1 MGLSDCAVT
10 ARMERGGN
18 CSWIGPEIPLS
29 SQIFSTIKDE
39 LWLFLIPA
47 ALALLLL
54 GMFLEEV
61 GFFLRLLTS
70 SRRKRLYLWI
80 LGMYPVFA
88 FTSLIALYVPRS
100 SSLCNF
106 IASLYHSI
114 TLLKFMGLITDF
126 FGGEA
131 SMLAVLS
138 GQRVSPDP
146 FPCCCCCCLPLVAI
160 NRSSRS
166 WMLAAVLQLSVVR
179 SILFF
184 VTLVLWTDEQ
194 YDYGDVDSVNPN
206 LYVNGIIGVSTFV
219 SFYGHLLFYKATK
232 SALHG
237 YGLRAKFIC
246 IVVAL
251 VLCGLQSGILETMGA
266 LEVIPCTPPFSV
278 LTRSQLIYHYCVIVE
293 MFCISL
299 YARHT
304 FRKAEPGVVREV
316 EEPSVVQEVQ
326 EPSVVREVQ
335 EPSVVREVEE
345 PSVVRE
351 VQEPSVVREPTS
363 VWQKEKAVQTDCF
376 QMTEEEAWPDS
387 LCRIEHAPLDGF
399 SFPQARGR
407 HPQRPEPVGPR
418 SAVEPGVDL
427 THVTV
432 RADTND
438 PDPLTVGVT
447 LGKTLNPKV
456 LPVAEQSPPGV

>member
-1 MGLSDCAVT
+1 MVRS
-10 ARMERGGN
+10 N
-18 CSWIGPEIPLS
+18 CSWIGSEIPLS
-29 SQIFSTIKDE
+29 SQFFSAIKDE

-47 ALALLLL
+47 GLALILL
-54 GMFLEEV
+54 GLFLEEV
-61 GFFLRLLTS
+61 GFFLRHIPS

-88 FTSLIALYVPRS
+88 LTSLIALYVPRS

-106 IASLYHSI
+106 IASLYHST

-126 FGGEA
+126 FGGKA
-131 SMLAVLS
+131 RMLAALS
-138 GQRVSPDP
+138 GHQVSPDP
-146 FPCCCCCCLPLVAI
+146 FPCCCCCCLPMVAI
-160 NRSSRS
+160 NSSSRA
-166 WMLAAVLQLSVVR
+166 WMMAAVLQLSVVR

-206 LYVNGIIGVSTFV
+206 VYINGIICVSTFV
-219 SFYGHLLFYKATK
+219 SFYGHLLFYKATN

-246 IVVAL
+246 IIVVL

-293 MFCISL
+293 MFCIGL

-304 FRKAEPGVVREV
+304 FRKV
-316 EEPSVVQEVQ
+316 EPSLVEDM
-326 EPSVVREVQ
+326 EGTISVTQ
-335 EPSVVREVEE
+335 L
-345 PSVVRE
+345 
-351 VQEPSVVREPTS
+351 
-363 VWQKEKAVQTDCF
+363 EKAVQTDNVHT
-376 QMTEEEAWPDS
+376 MLHKPGGLVSASNPSYSSDNEDS

-399 SFPQARGR
+399 PFPKARGQQ
-407 HPQRPEPVGPR
+407 PGRPEPGEPR
-418 SAVEPGVDL
+418 SAEEPG
-427 THVTV
+427 TNCSHVSV
-432 RADTND
+432 RADINYQVSKD
-438 PDPLTVGVT
+438 FT
-447 LGKTLNPKV
+447 LV
-456 LPVAEQSPPGV
+456 

>member
-1 MGLSDCAVT
+1 MGKGA
-10 ARMERGGN
+10 N
-18 CSWIGPEIPLS
+18 CSWIGSEIPLS
-29 SQIFSTIKDE
+29 WQIFSAIKDD

-47 ALALLLL
+47 GLAVILL
-54 GMFLEEV
+54 GVFLEEV
-61 GFFLRLLTS
+61 GFFLRHISS

-88 FTSLIALYVPRS
+88 LTSLIALYVPRS

-126 FGGEA
+126 FGGKA
-131 SMLAVLS
+131 RMLAALS
-138 GQRVSPDP
+138 GQQVSPDP
-146 FPCCCCCCLPLVAI
+146 FPCCCCCCLPMVAI
-160 NRSSRS
+160 NSSSRG
-166 WMLAAVLQLSVVR
+166 WMMAAVLQLSVVR

-206 LYVNGIIGVSTFV
+206 LYVNGIICVSTFV

-246 IVVAL
+246 IIVVL
-251 VLCGLQSGILETMGA
+251 VLCGLQSGILETVGA
-266 LEVIPCTPPFSV
+266 LEVIPCSPPFSV

-293 MFCISL
+293 MFCIGL

-304 FRKAEPGVVREV
+304 FRKV
-316 EEPSVVQEVQ
+316 EPS
-326 EPSVVREVQ
+326 P
-335 EPSVVREVEE
+335 VEAVE
-345 PSVVRE
+345 GAI
-351 VQEPSVVREPTS
+351 S
-363 VWQKEKAVQTDCF
+363 VWQMEKAVQTDDV
-376 QMTEEEAWPDS
+376 QMTHHKPGLLSEESWPGRRLVSASNPSYSDDS

-399 SFPQARGR
+399 PFPQARGQQSR
-407 HPQRPEPVGPR
+407 RPGPEPS
-418 SAVEPGVDL
+418 SAEEPGEAL
-427 THVTV
+427 THITV
-432 RADTND
+432 RADVNSQD
-438 PDPLTVGVT
+438 SKDVTVV
-447 LGKTLNPKV
+447 
-456 LPVAEQSPPGV
+456 

>member
-1 MGLSDCAVT
+1 MG
-10 ARMERGGN
+10 RGAN

-29 SQIFSTIKDE
+29 SQIFSAIKDE

-47 ALALLLL
+47 GLAVILL
-54 GMFLEEV
+54 GVFLEEV
-61 GFFLRLLTS
+61 GFFLRHIAT
-70 SRRKRLYLWI
+70 SRRKQLYLWI

-88 FTSLIALYVPRS
+88 STSLIALYVPRS

-126 FGGEA
+126 FGGKA
-131 SMLAVLS
+131 CMLAALS
-138 GQRVSPDP
+138 GQQVSPDP
-146 FPCCCCCCLPLVAI
+146 FPCCCCCCLPMVAI
-160 NRSSRS
+160 SSSSRG
-166 WMLAAVLQLSVVR
+166 WMMAAVLQLSVVR

-206 LYVNGIIGVSTFV
+206 LYVNGIICVSTFV

-246 IVVAL
+246 VIVVL

-293 MFCISL
+293 MFCIGL

-304 FRKAEPGVVREV
+304 FRKV
-316 EEPSVVQEVQ
+316 EPSVVEDV
-326 EPSVVREVQ
+326 EGPVR
-335 EPSVVREVEE
+335 
-345 PSVVRE
+345 
-351 VQEPSVVREPTS
+351 
-363 VWQKEKAVQTDCF
+363 VWQEEKAVQTDDD
-376 QMTEEEAWPDS
+376 QMTHHRPGLLGRCLFSASNPSYSSDSEDS

-399 SFPQARGR
+399 PFPQARGQQ
-407 HPQRPEPVGPR
+407 PGRPEPVEPR
-418 SAVEPGVDL
+418 SAEEPGVEL
-427 THVTV
+427 THITV
-432 RADTND
+432 RADINYQD
-438 PDPLTVGVT
+438 SKDVTVV
-447 LGKTLNPKV
+447 
-456 LPVAEQSPPGV
+456 

>member
-1 MGLSDCAVT
+1 MG
-10 ARMERGGN
+10 RGAN

-29 SQIFSTIKDE
+29 SQIFSAIKDE

-47 ALALLLL
+47 GLAVILL
-54 GMFLEEV
+54 GLFLEEM
-61 GFFLRLLTS
+61 GFFLRHIPS

-88 FTSLIALYVPRS
+88 LTSLLALYVPRS

-126 FGGEA
+126 FGGKTR
-131 SMLAVLS
+131 MLAALS

-146 FPCCCCCCLPLVAI
+146 FPFCCCCCLPMVAI
-160 NRSSRS
+160 NSNSRVC
-166 WMLAAVLQLSVVR
+166 MMAAVLQLSVVR

-206 LYVNGIIGVSTFV
+206 LYVNGIICVSTFV

-237 YGLRAKFIC
+237 YGLRPKFIC
-246 IVVAL
+246 IIVVL

-278 LTRSQLIYHYCVIVE
+278 LARSQLIYHYCVIVE
-293 MFCISL
+293 MFCIGL

-304 FRKAEPGVVREV
+304 FRKV
-316 EEPSVVQEVQ
+316 EPSTAED
-326 EPSVVREVQ
+326 
-335 EPSVVREVEE
+335 VEI
-345 PSVVRE
+345 PVGD
-351 VQEPSVVREPTS
+351 
-363 VWQKEKAVQTDCF
+363 WQVEKAVQTEDG
-376 QMTEEEAWPDS
+376 QMTHNKPGLLSQEAWSSHQPVNASNPSHCSNSEDS
-387 LCRIEHAPLDGF
+387 LCRIEHSPLDGF
-399 SFPQARGR
+399 PFPQVRG
-407 HPQRPEPVGPR
+407 QQSGRPKPMER
-418 SAVEPGVDL
+418 SSAEERGVDL
-427 THVTV
+427 THTTVKADINYQDSEDVTV
-432 RADTND
+432 
-438 PDPLTVGVT
+438 V
-447 LGKTLNPKV
+447 
-456 LPVAEQSPPGV
+456 

>member
-1 MGLSDCAVT
+1 MPNAGMG
-10 ARMERGGN
+10 RGDN

-29 SQIFSTIKDE
+29 SQIFSAIKDD

-47 ALALLLL
+47 GLAVILL
-54 GMFLEEV
+54 GVFLEEV
-61 GFFLRLLTS
+61 GFFLRHVS
-70 SRRKRLYLWI
+70 SARRKRLYLWI

-88 FTSLIALYVPRS
+88 LTSLIALYVPRS

-126 FGGEA
+126 FGGKA
-131 SMLAVLS
+131 RMLAALS
-138 GQRVSPDP
+138 GQQVSPDP
-146 FPCCCCCCLPLVAI
+146 FPCCCCCCLPMVAI
-160 NRSSRS
+160 NSSSRG
-166 WMLAAVLQLSVVR
+166 WMMAAVLQLSVVR

-206 LYVNGIIGVSTFV
+206 LYVNGIICVSTFV

-246 IVVAL
+246 IIVVL

-293 MFCISL
+293 MFCIGL
-299 YARHT
+299 YARCT
-304 FRKAEPGVVREV
+304 FRKV
-316 EEPSVVQEVQ
+316 EPSVVEDVEV
-326 EPSVVREVQ
+326 PI
-335 EPSVVREVEE
+335 
-345 PSVVRE
+345 
-351 VQEPSVVREPTS
+351 S
-363 VWQKEKAVQTDCF
+363 VWQAEKAIQTDDV
-376 QMTEEEAWPDS
+376 QVMQHKPGLLSEEAWPARSLVSASNPGYNSDSEDS

-399 SFPQARGR
+399 PFPQARG
-407 HPQRPEPVGPR
+407 QQSGRPEL
-418 SAVEPGVDL
+418 VEPGSGEEPTVEL
-427 THVTV
+427 THITV
-432 RADTND
+432 RADINYED
-438 PDPLTVGVT
+438 CKDVTVV
-447 LGKTLNPKV
+447 
-456 LPVAEQSPPGV
+456 

>member
-1 MGLSDCAVT
+1 MRMGSGA
-10 ARMERGGN
+10 N

-29 SQIFSTIKDE
+29 SQIFSAIKDD

-47 ALALLLL
+47 ALAVILL
-54 GMFLEEV
+54 GVFLEEV
-61 GFFLRLLTS
+61 GFFLRHIPS
-70 SRRKRLYLWI
+70 FRRKRLYLWI

-88 FTSLIALYVPRS
+88 LTSLIALYVPRS

-126 FGGEA
+126 FGGKA
-131 SMLAVLS
+131 RMLAALS
-138 GQRVSPDP
+138 GQQVSPDP
-146 FPCCCCCCLPLVAI
+146 FPCCCCCCLPMVAI
-160 NRSSRS
+160 NSSSRG
-166 WMLAAVLQLSVVR
+166 WMMAAVLQLSVVR

-184 VTLVLWTDEQ
+184 VMLVLWTDEQ

-246 IVVAL
+246 IIVVL

-293 MFCISL
+293 MFCIGL

-304 FRKAEPGVVREV
+304 FRKV
-316 EEPSVVQEVQ
+316 EPSVVEDAERPV
-326 EPSVVREVQ
+326 
-335 EPSVVREVEE
+335 
-345 PSVVRE
+345 
-351 VQEPSVVREPTS
+351 S
-363 VWQKEKAVQTDCF
+363 VWQMEKAVQTDDA
-376 QMTEEEAWPDS
+376 QMMHHKLGLPSEEVWPGHRLVSASNPSYNSDSEDS
-387 LCRIEHAPLDGF
+387 LCRIEHAPLDDF
-399 SFPQARGR
+399 PFPQTRGQQPGTPDQMQ
-407 HPQRPEPVGPR
+407 HK
-418 SAVEPGVDL
+418 SAEDPGVAL
-427 THVTV
+427 THITV
-432 RADTND
+432 RADINYQD
-438 PDPLTVGVT
+438 CKDVTVV
-447 LGKTLNPKV
+447 
-456 LPVAEQSPPGV
+456 